1 MCVCGWILHYAFSTK
16 LVRVC
21 VCVCKIVNVIGLM
34 GMGGERDKKLE
45 IFGLLNYGFSMYVW
59 MKVLFGIWGN
69 VWMDGLVVC

>member
-34 GMGGERDKKLE
+34 GMGGEIDKKLE

-59 MKVLFGIWGN
+59 TKVLFGIWGN